1 MIKPPVKVLIPSRI
15 IHDCCESA
23 QWPGPPLM
31 ARRRFER
38 AVSSLF
44 YADEESSK
52 ENIPNFFWIL
62 IYFANFLA
70 VIC

>member
-1 MIKPPVKVLIPSRI
+1 MAGSPSHGTQKVRTGGL
-15 IHDCCESA
+15 
-23 QWPGPPLM
+23 
-31 ARRRFER
+31 
-38 AVSSLF
+38 VSVLP
-44 YADEESSK
+44 SK

>member
-1 MIKPPVKVLIPSRI
+1 
-15 IHDCCESA
+15 
-23 QWPGPPLM
+23 M

-44 YADEESSK
+44 YEDEEPSK

>member
-1 MIKPPVKVLIPSRI
+1 
-15 IHDCCESA
+15 
-23 QWPGPPLM
+23 M

-44 YADEESSK
+44 YEDEESSK